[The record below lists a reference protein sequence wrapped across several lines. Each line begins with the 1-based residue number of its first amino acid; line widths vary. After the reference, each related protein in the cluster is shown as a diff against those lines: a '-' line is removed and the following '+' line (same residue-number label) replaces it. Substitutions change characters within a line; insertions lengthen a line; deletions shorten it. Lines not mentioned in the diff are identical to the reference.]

1 MLKKGGAAMT
11 ARDYLSQARQLD
23 QAIDARLER
32 IARLR
37 ALVNGRAARTDGMPR
52 GSGGGDWTE
61 TILKIDEMERALD
74 KDIDRLIELKR
85 EIAEVIAAVPDMR
98 YRTLLEYRYLCGW
111 GWARIARAMHYSED
125 RIRHIHG
132 RALQMV
138 RVPE

>member
-1 MLKKGGAAMT
+1 MT

-23 QAIDARLER
+23 AAIDARLER

-37 ALVNGRAARTDGMPR
+37 ALVSGRAARTDGMPR
-52 GSGGGDWTE
+52 GGGAGSAGSAFDWTE
-61 TILKIDEMERALD
+61 TVIKIDEMERALD
-74 KDIDRLIELKR
+74 KDIDRLIALKR

-111 GWARIARAMHYSED
+111 GLPRIARAMHYSED
-125 RIRHIHG
+125 RVRHIHG

>member
-1 MLKKGGAAMT
+1 MT
-11 ARDYLSQARQLD
+11 ARDYLSQARVLD
-23 QAIDARLER
+23 QAINARFER

-52 GSGGGDWTE
+52 GSAGSAGSTFFDWTD
-61 TILKIDEMERALD
+61 TVVKIDEMERALD
-74 KDIDRLIELKR
+74 KDIDRLIDLKR

-111 GWARIARAMHYSED
+111 SWARIARAMHYGED
-125 RIRHIHG
+125 WVRHAHG
-132 RALQMV
+132 WALKQV

>member
-1 MLKKGGAAMT
+1 MT
-11 ARDYLSQARQLD
+11 ARDYLSQARVLD
-23 QAIDARLER
+23 QAINARLER

-52 GSGGGDWTE
+52 GGTGIDWTD
-61 TILKIDEMERALD
+61 TIVKIDEMERALD
-74 KDIDRLIELKR
+74 KDIDRLIDLKR

-111 GWARIARAMHYSED
+111 SWRRIARTMNYSED
-125 RIRHIHG
+125 WTRHAHG

>member
-1 MLKKGGAAMT
+1 MT
-11 ARDYLSQARQLD
+11 AKDYLSQARQLD
-23 QAIDARLER
+23 AAIDARLER

-37 ALVNGRAARTDGMPR
+37 ALVGGRAARTDGMPR
-52 GSGGGDWTE
+52 GGGAGSAGSAFDWTE
-61 TILKIDEMERALD
+61 TVIKIDEMERALD
-74 KDIDRLIELKR
+74 KDIDRLIALKR

-111 GWARIARAMHYSED
+111 GLPRIARAMHYSED
-125 RIRHIHG
+125 RVRHIHG

>member
-11 ARDYLSQARQLD
+11 ARDYLSQARVLD
-23 QAIDARLER
+23 QAITARLER

-37 ALVNGRAARTDGMPR
+37 ALVSGRAARTDGMPR
-52 GSGGGDWTE
+52 GGTGIDWTE
-61 TILKIDEMERALD
+61 TVLKIDEMERALD
-74 KDIDRLIELKR
+74 RDIDRLIDLKR

-111 GWARIARAMHYSED
+111 GLPRIARAMHYSED
-125 RIRHIHG
+125 RIRHIHA

>member
-1 MLKKGGAAMT
+1 MT
-11 ARDYLSQARQLD
+11 ARDYLSQARVLD
-23 QAIDARLER
+23 QAINARLER

-52 GSGGGDWTE
+52 GGTGIDWTD
-61 TILKIDEMERALD
+61 TVVKIDEMERALD
-74 KDIDRLIELKR
+74 KDIDRLIDLKR

-111 GWARIARAMHYSED
+111 SWRRIARTMNYSED
-125 RIRHIHG
+125 WTRHAHG

>member
-1 MLKKGGAAMT
+1 MT
-11 ARDYLSQARQLD
+11 AKDYLSQARVLD
-23 QAIDARLER
+23 QAINARLER

-52 GSGGGDWTE
+52 GGAGSAGSTFFDWTD
-61 TILKIDEMERALD
+61 TVVKIDEMECALD
-74 KDIDRLIELKR
+74 KDIDRLIDLKR

-111 GWARIARAMHYSED
+111 SWARIARAMHYGED
-125 RIRHIHG
+125 WVRHAHG
-132 RALQMV
+132 WALKQV

>member
-1 MLKKGGAAMT
+1 MT
-11 ARDYLSQARQLD
+11 AKDYLSQARQLD
-23 QAIDARLER
+23 QAIDARIER

-37 ALVNGRAARTDGMPR
+37 ALVSGRAARTDGMPR
-52 GSGGGDWTE
+52 GGGAGSAGSAFDWTE
-61 TILKIDEMERALD
+61 TVIKIDEMERALD
-74 KDIDRLIELKR
+74 KDIDRLIALKR

-111 GWARIARAMHYSED
+111 GLPRIARAMHYSED
-125 RIRHIHG
+125 RVRHIHG

>member
-1 MLKKGGAAMT
+1 MT

-23 QAIDARLER
+23 AAIDARLER

-37 ALVNGRAARTDGMPR
+37 ALVSGRVARTDGMPR
-52 GSGGGDWTE
+52 GGAGVDWTD
-61 TILKIDEMERALD
+61 TVVRIDEMERALD
-74 KDIDRLIELKR
+74 KDIDRLIDLKR

-111 GWARIARAMHYSED
+111 SWARIARAMHYGED
-125 RIRHIHG
+125 WVRHAHG
-132 RALQMV
+132 WALKQV

>member
-1 MLKKGGAAMT
+1 MT
-11 ARDYLSQARQLD
+11 ARDYLSQARVLD

-37 ALVNGRAARTDGMPR
+37 ALVSGRAARTDGMPR
-52 GSGGGDWTE
+52 GGTGSAGSTFFDWTD
-61 TILKIDEMERALD
+61 TVVKIDEMERALD
-74 KDIDRLIELKR
+74 KDIDRLIDLKR

-111 GWARIARAMHYSED
+111 SWARIARAMHYGED
-125 RIRHIHG
+125 WVRHAHG
-132 RALQMV
+132 WALKQV

>member
-1 MLKKGGAAMT
+1 MT
-11 ARDYLSQARQLD
+11 AKDYLSQARVLD
-23 QAIDARLER
+23 QAINARLER

-52 GSGGGDWTE
+52 GGTGIDWTD
-61 TILKIDEMERALD
+61 TVVKIDEMERALD
-74 KDIDRLIELKR
+74 KDIDRLIDLKR

-111 GWARIARAMHYSED
+111 SWRRIARTMNYSED
-125 RIRHIHG
+125 WTRHAHG

-138 RVPE
+138 RAPE

>member
-1 MLKKGGAAMT
+1 MT

-23 QAIDARLER
+23 QAIDARFER
-32 IARLR
+32 IAHLR

-52 GSGGGDWTE
+52 GGAAGSAGSTFFDWTE
-61 TILKIDEMERALD
+61 TVVRIDAMERALD
-74 KDIDRLIELKR
+74 RDIDRLIDLKR

-111 GWARIARAMHYSED
+111 GWARIARVMHYSED

>member
-1 MLKKGGAAMT
+1 MT
-11 ARDYLSQARQLD
+11 AKDYLSQARQLD

-37 ALVNGRAARTDGMPR
+37 ALVSGRAARTDGMPR
-52 GSGGGDWTE
+52 GGAGVDWTE
-61 TILKIDEMERALD
+61 TIIKIDEMERALD
-74 KDIDRLIELKR
+74 KDIDRLIDLKR

-111 GWARIARAMHYSED
+111 GWAKIARAMHYGED
-125 RIRHIHG
+125 WVRHAHG
-132 RALQMV
+132 WALKQV

>member
-1 MLKKGGAAMT
+1 MT

-23 QAIDARLER
+23 AAIDARLER

-37 ALVNGRAARTDGMPR
+37 ALVSGRAARTDGMPR
-52 GSGGGDWTE
+52 GSGGAGSAGSTFDWTD
-61 TILKIDEMERALD
+61 TVIKIDEMERALD
-74 KDIDRLIELKR
+74 KDIDRLIDLKR
-85 EIAEVIAAVPDMR
+85 EIAEAIAAVPDMR

-111 GWARIARAMHYSED
+111 GWARIARNMHYSED
-125 RIRHIHG
+125 RVRHIHA